1 MKEETAS
8 EAPRVASLARALAAE
23 EDKLLACVHCGFCL
37 PACPT
42 YNRLGNEADSPRG
55 RLHLMRA
62 VVEGRLEA
70 DSPGF
75 DLHIDQ
81 CLGCR
86 MCEPVCPAGVRYGFL
101 LERARAVIAEA
112 RGVAPTVR
120 VMLGVFRRP
129 WLMRTVL
136 ALARVFR
143 DTGLAR
149 GLLRLTPAGLGRVR
163 FALAML
169 AGSAPQ
175 RGRRAIT
182 APPAG
187 VPPRPAPSTPP
198 STTSAA
204 ILTGCVQGTLFDRVN
219 RATRKVLRARGCELV
234 HAKGQGCCGALHAH
248 AGLLDDATA
257 MARRNVVAFDES
269 GAELIAVNAAGC
281 GAFMKE
287 YGELLHGEAEYAAA
301 ATRVSART
309 RDVSEI
315 LVHELAPLPSGAGTA
330 PSAQPGVPSPPA
342 TTSSSAAGGA
352 DGTSRKLRV
361 AYDEAC
367 HLHHGQGVHVEPY
380 RLLQSMPFIELVPLE
395 RAAECCGGAGIYGL
409 THPDLGGR
417 ILKDKIDAIQAAA
430 PDVVATANP
439 GCAMQIAAGLLL
451 RGDATPV
458 VHPMELLARAD
469 ASAAPPTGT

>member
-1 MKEETAS
+1 MSGSQKQDPLGGSPAALEPPA
-8 EAPRVASLARALAAE
+8 APVHTDLARALALE

-112 RGVAPTVR
+112 RGVSPVVR
-120 VMLGVFRRP
+120 AMLTVFRRP
-129 WLMRTVL
+129 RVMRVSL
-136 ALARVFR
+136 GLARVFR
-143 DTGLAR
+143 DTGFAH
-149 GLLRLTPAGLGRVR
+149 LLMRVTPRALGRVR

-169 AGSAPQ
+169 AGSAPS
-175 RGRRAIT
+175 RPLAGAAPRRE
-182 APPAG
+182 APQAAAG
-187 VPPRPAPSTPP
+187 
-198 STTSAA
+198 TSVAV
-204 ILTGCVQGTLFDRVN
+204 LQGCVQSVLFERVN
-219 RATRKVLRARGCELV
+219 RATEWVLRDRGCAV
-234 HAKGQGCCGALHAH
+234 TQAPGQGCCGALHAH
-248 AGLLDDATA
+248 AGLLDDAREL
-257 MARRNVVAFDES
+257 ARRNVRAFDAS
-269 GAELIAVNAAGC
+269 GAAFIAVNAAGC

-287 YGELLHGEAEYAAA
+287 YGELLEHDRELAAA
-301 ATRVSART
+301 AQRVSART

-315 LVHELAPLPSGAGTA
+315 LMRELPSSPAA
-330 PSAQPGVPSPPA
+330 SQDAQTLSP
-342 TTSSSAAGGA
+342 
-352 DGTSRKLRV
+352 RCRV

-380 RLLQSMPFIELVPLE
+380 RLLQSIEAIELVPLE

-417 ILKDKIDAIQAAA
+417 ILRDKIDAIERAA

-439 GCAMQIAAGLLL
+439 GCAMQIAAGLRL
-451 RGDATPV
+451 RGNPTPV
-458 VHPMELLARAD
+458 LHPIELLTRFGATKP
-469 ASAAPPTGT
+469 AP

>member
-1 MKEETAS
+1 MTDDRDVKGGAAGDPLAGSPAALEPPA
-8 EAPRVASLARALAAE
+8 APIRSDLARALALE

-112 RGVAPTVR
+112 RGVDPAAR
-120 VMLGVFRRP
+120 AMLAVFRRP
-129 WLMRTVL
+129 RLMR
-136 ALARVFR
+136 ALLGGARVFR
-143 DTGLAR
+143 DTGLAH
-149 GLLRLTPAGLGRVR
+149 LLMRVVPKPLARVR

-169 AGSAPQ
+169 AGSAQAGPL
-175 RGRRAIT
+175 RGERDGEARV
-182 APPAG
+182 AG
-187 VPPRPAPSTPP
+187 TGKRVAS
-198 STTSAA
+198 
-204 ILTGCVQGTLFDRVN
+204 LDGCVQSVLFDRVN
-219 RATRKVLRARGCELV
+219 RATASALKERGCTV
-234 HAKGQGCCGALHAH
+234 AAAPGQGCCGALHAH
-248 AGLLDDATA
+248 AGLLDDAREL
-257 MARRNVVAFDES
+257 ARRNVRAFDAA

-287 YGELLHGEAEYAAA
+287 YGELLEGDAELAAA
-301 ATRVSART
+301 ARRVASRT
-309 RDVSEI
+309 RDISEI
-315 LVHELAPLPSGAGTA
+315 LVRELAPAAPAEAATASAGRPGAHARTA
-330 PSAQPGVPSPPA
+330 P
-342 TTSSSAAGGA
+342 
-352 DGTSRKLRV
+352 RCRV

-367 HLHHGQGVHVEPY
+367 HLHHGQAVHVEPY
-380 RLLQSMPFIELVPLE
+380 RLLQSIDEIELVPLE
-395 RAAECCGGAGIYGL
+395 RASECCGGAGIYGL
-409 THPDLGGR
+409 MHPDLGGR
-417 ILKDKIDAIQAAA
+417 ILNDKIDAIERAA

-439 GCAMQIAAGLLL
+439 GCAMQIGAGLRL
-451 RGDATPV
+451 RGNPTPV
-458 VHPMELLARAD
+458 MHPLELLA
-469 ASAAPPTGT
+469 

>member
-1 MKEETAS
+1 MSAPPIRDPLEGSPAAIEPPAS
-8 EAPRVASLARALAAE
+8 PVHTDLVRALALE

-112 RGVAPTVR
+112 RGVSPAVR
-120 VMLGVFRRP
+120 AMLGVFRRP
-129 WLMRTVL
+129 ALMRVL
-136 ALARVFR
+136 LGLARVFR
-143 DTGLAR
+143 DSGLPHLLMRATPR
-149 GLLRLTPAGLGRVR
+149 GLSRMR

-169 AGSAPQ
+169 AGSAPS
-175 RGRRAIT
+175 RSLAGPDRRSASG
-182 APPAG
+182 A
-187 VPPRPAPSTPP
+187 TPP
-198 STTSAA
+198 GSRVA
-204 ILTGCVQGTLFDRVN
+204 ILNGCVQSVLFRRVN
-219 RATRKVLRARGCELV
+219 RATGAVLRERGCTI
-234 HAKGQGCCGALHAH
+234 ADARGQGCCGALHAH
-248 AGLLDDATA
+248 AGLLDDAREL
-257 MARRNVVAFDES
+257 ARRNVRALDAS
-269 GAELIAVNAAGC
+269 GAEVIAVNAAGC

-287 YGELLHGEAEYAAA
+287 YGELLEHDAEHAAA
-301 ATRVSART
+301 AARVSART
-309 RDVSEI
+309 RDISEI
-315 LVHELAPLPSGAGTA
+315 LMREPLVAGRSTEGAPAGSA
-330 PSAQPGVPSPPA
+330 P
-342 TTSSSAAGGA
+342 
-352 DGTSRKLRV
+352 RLRV

-380 RLLQSMPFIELVPLE
+380 RLLQSIDAIELVPLE

-409 THPDLGGR
+409 MHPDLGGR
-417 ILKDKIDAIQAAA
+417 ILRDKIDAIERAA
-430 PDVVATANP
+430 PDIVATANP
-439 GCAMQIAAGLLL
+439 GCAMQIGAGLRL
-451 RGDATPV
+451 RGNPTPV
-458 VHPMELLARAD
+458 LHPVELLARYG
-469 ASAAPPTGT
+469 SGPIT

>member
-1 MKEETAS
+1 MTGAPSGPDRAQQAAGARAS
-8 EAPRVASLARALAAE
+8 GHDPLAGSPASLEPPSSPVHTELVRALAYE

-112 RGVAPTVR
+112 RGVHPAVR
-120 VMLGVFRRP
+120 AMLALFRRP
-129 WLMRTVL
+129 RLMR
-136 ALARVFR
+136 ASFGLARAFR
-143 DTGLAR
+143 DTGLA
-149 GLLRLTPAGLGRVR
+149 GLLMRAVPGRLSRIR

-169 AGSAPQ
+169 AGSAPPPPLA
-175 RGRRAIT
+175 GPRRE
-182 APPAG
+182 PDPAVEG
-187 VPPRPAPSTPP
+187 VGSRVAM
-198 STTSAA
+198 
-204 ILTGCVQGTLFDRVN
+204 LDGCVQSVLFERVN
-219 RATRKVLRARGCELV
+219 RATATVLRERGCRL
-234 HAKGQGCCGALHAH
+234 ADAPGQGCCGALHAH
-248 AGLLDDATA
+248 AGLLEDAREL
-257 MARRNVVAFDES
+257 ARRNVRALDGS
-269 GAELIAVNAAGC
+269 GAHLIAVNAAGC

-287 YGELLHGEAEYAAA
+287 YGELLEHDPDHAAA
-301 ATRVSART
+301 AKRVAART

-315 LVHELAPLPSGAGTA
+315 LVRELPQRA
-330 PSAQPGVPSPPA
+330 PSDG
-342 TTSSSAAGGA
+342 AAYA
-352 DGTSRKLRV
+352 EPERAPRCRV

-380 RLLQSMPFIELVPLE
+380 RLLQSIEGIELVPLE
-395 RAAECCGGAGIYGL
+395 RATECCGGAGIYGL
-409 THPDLGGR
+409 MHPDLGGR
-417 ILKDKIDAIQAAA
+417 ILRDKIDAIERAA

-439 GCAMQIAAGLLL
+439 GCAMQIGAGLRL
-451 RGDATPV
+451 RGNPTPV
-458 VHPMELLARAD
+458 VHPLELLARYG
-469 ASAAPPTGT
+469 SRPVP

>member
-1 MKEETAS
+1 MSAS
-8 EAPRVASLARALAAE
+8 QKPDPLADSPAALEPPAAPVQTDLARALALE

-112 RGVAPTVR
+112 RGVSPVVR
-120 VMLGVFRRP
+120 AMLAVFRRP
-129 WLMRTVL
+129 RVMRVSL
-136 ALARVFR
+136 GLARVFR
-143 DTGLAR
+143 DTGLAH
-149 GLLRLTPAGLGRVR
+149 LLMRVTPRALGRVR

-169 AGSAPQ
+169 AGSAP
-175 RGRRAIT
+175 
-182 APPAG
+182 
-187 VPPRPAPSTPP
+187 PRPLAGAAPRRETPQ
-198 STTSAA
+198 TAA
-204 ILTGCVQGTLFDRVN
+204 GTPVAVLQGCVQSVLFERVN
-219 RATRKVLRARGCELV
+219 RATASVLRDHGC
-234 HAKGQGCCGALHAH
+234 AITQAPGQGCCGALHAH
-248 AGLLDDATA
+248 AGLLDDAREL
-257 MARRNVVAFDES
+257 ARRNVRAFDAS
-269 GAELIAVNAAGC
+269 GACFIAVNAAGC

-287 YGELLHGEAEYAAA
+287 YGELLEHDLDHAAA
-301 ATRVSART
+301 AKRVSART

-315 LVHELAPLPSGAGTA
+315 LMRELPASAA
-330 PSAQPGVPSPPA
+330 ASQDAQPR
-342 TTSSSAAGGA
+342 TSL
-352 DGTSRKLRV
+352 TPRCRV

-380 RLLQSMPFIELVPLE
+380 RLLQSIEAIELVPLE

-417 ILKDKIDAIQAAA
+417 ILRDKIDAIERAA

-439 GCAMQIAAGLLL
+439 GCAMQIAAGLRL
-451 RGDATPV
+451 RGNPTPV
-458 VHPMELLARAD
+458 LHPMELLARFGATQP
-469 ASAAPPTGT
+469 AP

>member
-1 MKEETAS
+1 MSAS
-8 EAPRVASLARALAAE
+8 RDPLGGSPAALDPPSSPVHTELARALAYE

-112 RGVAPTVR
+112 RGVTPPVR
-120 VMLGVFRRP
+120 ALLAVFERP
-129 WLMRTVL
+129 WLMRVVMGTGRIV
-136 ALARVFR
+136 R
-143 DTGLAR
+143 DSGLAR
-149 GLLRLTPAGLGRVR
+149 FLLRLTPRVLQRAR

-169 AGSAPQ
+169 AGSAP
-175 RGRRAIT
+175 RAT
-182 APPAG
+182 RAGPRNAPREQGSGATD
-187 VPPRPAPSTPP
+187 VAV
-198 STTSAA
+198 
-204 ILTGCVQGTLFDRVN
+204 LQGCVQSVLFARVN
-219 RATRKVLRARGCELV
+219 RATEHVLEARGARIV
-234 HAKGQGCCGALHAH
+234 SAPGQGCCGALHAH
-248 AGLLDDATA
+248 AGLLDDAREL
-257 MARRNVVAFDES
+257 ARRNVRAFEAS
-269 GAELIAVNAAGC
+269 GAELVAVNAAGC

-287 YGELLHGEAEYAAA
+287 YGELLEHDIDHAAAARRIAA
-301 ATRVSART
+301 ATR
-309 RDVSEI
+309 DVAEVVI
-315 LVHELAPLPSGAGTA
+315 RELPAPPDAPSPTPTA
-330 PSAQPGVPSPPA
+330 PP
-342 TTSSSAAGGA
+342 
-352 DGTSRKLRV
+352 LRV

-380 RLLQSMPFIELVPLE
+380 RLLQGLPGIELVPLE

-409 THPDLGGR
+409 MHPDLGGR
-417 ILKDKIDAIQAAA
+417 ILKDKIDAIERAA

-439 GCAMQIAAGLLL
+439 GCAMQIGAGLLL
-451 RGDATPV
+451 RGNETPV
-458 VHPMELLARAD
+458 VHPMELAAGSIPARK
-469 ASAAPPTGT
+469 P

>member
-1 MKEETAS
+1 MTGKDT
-8 EAPRVASLARALAAE
+8 VAVTGQEHAARIDRPVLDQLTHALAVE

-62 VVEGRLEA
+62 VVEGRLEP

-112 RGVAPTVR
+112 RGVKPSVR
-120 VMLGVFRRP
+120 LLLGVFERP
-129 WLMRTVL
+129 WLMRI
-136 ALARVFR
+136 ALGASRAFR
-143 DTGLAR
+143 DLGLAR
-149 GLLRLTPAGLGRVR
+149 TLLRLTPRGLPRAR
-163 FALAML
+163 LALAML
-169 AGSAPQ
+169 AGSAP
-175 RGRRAIT
+175 RGAWRERARAVEPAAER
-182 APPAG
+182 APRVA
-187 VPPRPAPSTPP
+187 V
-198 STTSAA
+198 
-204 ILTGCVQGTLFDRVN
+204 LQGCVQSVLFARVN
-219 RATRKVLRARGCELV
+219 HATADVLATRGCSIARAE
-234 HAKGQGCCGALHAH
+234 GQGCCGALHAH
-248 AGLLDDATA
+248 AGLLEEAREL
-257 MARRNVVAFDES
+257 ARRNVRAFH
-269 GAELIAVNAAGC
+269 GAAPDLIAVNAAGC

-287 YGELLHGEAEYAAA
+287 YGELLEHEPEIAAA
-301 ATRVSART
+301 AQRVAERT
-309 RDVSEI
+309 RDVAEI
-315 LVHELAPLPSGAGTA
+315 VMRDLPQDVALEMPAPAK
-330 PSAQPGVPSPPA
+330 
-342 TTSSSAAGGA
+342 
-352 DGTSRKLRV
+352 RLRV

-367 HLHHGQGVHVEPY
+367 HLHHGQGVHIEPY
-380 RLLQSMPFIELVPLE
+380 RLLQSIPAIELVPLP

-417 ILKDKIDAIQAAA
+417 ITRDKIDAIEEVA

-451 RGDATPV
+451 RGNETPV
-458 VHPMELLARAD
+458 VHPMELLARFGGRA
-469 ASAAPPTGT
+469 

>member
-1 MKEETAS
+1 MSDTVSMRPTTA
-8 EAPRVASLARALAAE
+8 APSGPAPLGSRPSAHDVLTRALAVE

-112 RGVAPTVR
+112 RGVKPPVR
-120 VMLGVFRRP
+120 VMMAVFRRR
-129 WLMRTVL
+129 WLMRSAL
-136 ALARVFR
+136 ALSRVFR
-143 DTGLAR
+143 DLGLAR
-149 GLLRLTPAGLGRVR
+149 ALLAIAPAGLGRVR

-169 AGSAPQ
+169 AGSAPRASWRA
-175 RGRRAIT
+175 RGDAAR
-182 APPAG
+182 AG
-187 VPPRPAPSTPP
+187 VPGAGARAARPDAAGPTAASV
-198 STTSAA
+198 A
-204 ILTGCVQGTLFDRVN
+204 ILRGCVQGTLFSRVN
-219 RATRKVLRARGCELV
+219 DATASVLAARGCELRD
-234 HAKGQGCCGALHAH
+234 ASGQGCCGALHAH
-248 AGLLDDATA
+248 AGLLEDAKA
-257 MARRNVVAFDES
+257 LARRNVVAFDAS
-269 GAELIAVNAAGC
+269 GAQLIAVNAAGC

-287 YGELLHGEAEYAAA
+287 YGELLHDEPSYAVAARGVAE
-301 ATRVSART
+301 RT

-315 LVHELAPLPSGAGTA
+315 VMRELGATHTA
-330 PSAQPGVPSPPA
+330 PRADATDPSV
-342 TTSSSAAGGA
+342 A
-352 DGTSRKLRV
+352 DRELRV

-380 RLLQSMPFIELVPLE
+380 RLLQSIGGLDLVPSSA
-395 RAAECCGGAGIYGL
+395 RPSA
-409 THPDLGGR
+409 
-417 ILKDKIDAIQAAA
+417 AAA
-430 PDVVATANP
+430 PASTA
-439 GCAMQIAAGLLL
+439 
-451 RGDATPV
+451 
-458 VHPMELLARAD
+458 
-469 ASAAPPTGT
+469 

>member
-1 MKEETAS
+1 MS
-8 EAPRVASLARALAAE
+8 DPRQLHAGTRSDFARALALE

-70 DSPGF
+70 DSPSF

-101 LERARAVIAEA
+101 LERARAVIADA
-112 RGVAPTVR
+112 RGVRPPVR
-120 VMLGVFRRP
+120 MMMAVFRRT
-129 WLMRTVL
+129 WLMRPSL
-136 ALARVFR
+136 AIARAIR
-143 DTGLAR
+143 DVGLA
-149 GLLRLTPAGLGRVR
+149 GALLGVMPKGLGRVR

-169 AGSAPQ
+169 AGSARSRSWRKRHQPE
-175 RGRRAIT
+175 A
-182 APPAG
+182 ASPS
-187 VPPRPAPSTPP
+187 VRPAARTTGVAPSV
-198 STTSAA
+198 AV
-204 ILTGCVQGTLFDRVN
+204 LRGCVQGSLFERVN
-219 RATRKVLRARGCELV
+219 RATADVLRARGCELKE
-234 HAKGQGCCGALHAH
+234 ARGQGCCGALHAH
-248 AGLLDDATA
+248 AGLLEDAKA
-257 MARRNVVAFDES
+257 LARRNVSAFDGS
-269 GAELIAVNAAGC
+269 GADLIAVNAAGC

-287 YGELLHGEAEYAAA
+287 YGELLHDEPRHGPAAA
-301 ATRVSART
+301 RVAART

-315 LVHELAPLPSGAGTA
+315 VMREL
-330 PSAQPGVPSPPA
+330 
-342 TTSSSAAGGA
+342 AAGGGTVAAA
-352 DGTSRKLRV
+352 DAPSSLREATERTPLRV

-380 RLLQSMPFIELVPLE
+380 RLLQSMPGLELVPLE

-417 ILKDKIDAIQAAA
+417 ILRDKIDAIQSAA

-451 RGDATPV
+451 RGDRTPV
-458 VHPMELLARAD
+458 VHPMELLADAD
-469 ASAAPPTGT
+469 ACA